1 MGELV
6 FGDRQTVVFTGD
18 SITDCGRR
26 DHAAP
31 LGAGYVRCAVDLIT
45 ARYPERRLTFHNSG
59 ISGNC
64 VDDLQG
70 RWQTDV
76 LDFKPDWVSI
86 LIGINDLHRTLNA
99 VKELPPEAFEFRYR
113 DILDRT
119 VAAGARL
126 VLIDPFYLSLDHG
139 QPTHEG
145 EVLRRLEGY
154 LAVVEKLAGE
164 YGALHCPMQR
174 AWLQILPHHPARE
187 WCPEPVHPNA
197 RGHLVMAEVL
207 LRTLGW

>member
-1 MGELV
+1 MPGLV
-6 FGDRQTVVFTGD
+6 FADQQTVVFTGD

-31 LGAGYVRCAVDLIT
+31 LGAGYVRQAVDLIT
-45 ARYPERRLTFHNSG
+45 ARYPERRLTFHNTG

-76 LDFKPDWVSI
+76 LDFQPDWVSI
-86 LIGINDLHRTLNA
+86 MIGINDLHRTLGA
-99 VKELPPEAFEFRYR
+99 VKELPPVEYERRYR
-113 DILDRT
+113 DILGRT
-119 VAAGARL
+119 VAAGAKL

-139 QPTHEG
+139 RPTGEG
-145 EVLRRLEGY
+145 EVLARLEGY
-154 LAVVEKLAGE
+154 LAVVERLAAE
-164 YGALHCPMQR
+164 FGALHCGMQA
-174 AWLQILPHHPARE
+174 AWLGILPHHPAGE